1 MRCDTRAHTRQVVAV
16 VALMILRAYGSP
28 GETQRRVPD
37 VDCKYPTVV
46 STTRVGV
53 WLSPSHPFHVIA
65 PCVLFKVFP
74 ENFPDLLRY
83 KATAQKIIILLFG
96 CDLDC
101 LRGTMG
107 GDRHDYL
114 EAADDKYLSF
124 VCTSPGRCKRCWA
137 TGFTIT
143 PHLAWWWDINKRS
156 LDQLKIPRHKY
167 NLKNN
172 IRTVGQNK
180 LLRDESGLRSRIAT
194 NQRPPMPLGM

>member
-1 MRCDTRAHTRQVVAV
+1 MCKSHISIWSAALLWNKGKARKPLVCKCECLPRVICLPTDTKTRWGEMRCDTRAHTRQVVAV

-107 GDRHDYL
+107 GDRL
-114 EAADDKYLSF
+114 WLFGS
-124 VCTSPGRCKRCWA
+124 R
-137 TGFTIT
+137 
-143 PHLAWWWDINKRS
+143 WW
-156 LDQLKIPRHKY
+156 
-167 NLKNN
+167 
-172 IRTVGQNK
+172 
-180 LLRDESGLRSRIAT
+180 
-194 NQRPPMPLGM
+194 